1 MKKISVSIL
10 ILVIAL
16 SFTDSFSQLANQNT
30 YLLKNLNQHYT
41 NTLYSAI
48 WGYKAP
54 DGREYAILGCPSGT
68 AFIDVTDSAN
78 IHEVDYLT
86 GLTSSWREM
95 KTYSHYAYIVSEA
108 TNSNLQIVDLQYLPD
123 SVSLVKTWNYTGY
136 TRTHSISQSG
146 HYIYLNGGNSN
157 SIGGITVLDVIDPVN
172 PVKLGQWTT
181 LYVHD
186 CRVENDTIYA
196 ANINDGKVSI
206 INASNKSSLSTVT
219 SFTNLPGSGPH
230 NTALSENRKRLFV
243 SDEIGTAPYRMKVW
257 NIENRLSP
265 VYVTSWQPTGITT
278 SIIHNIETFGNYAII
293 AHYSAGIRIVNIAN
307 PDAPQEVAWY
317 DTYPSNNNES
327 YNGCWGVYMFPSG
340 KIIASDRQTGLY
352 VIKTSFP
359 LTGAGNNAVNSVP
372 EKYSLSQNYPNPFN
386 PSTKINFT
394 LPENSSVQLSVFD
407 ITGKKVADVI
417 NDKRDAGSYEINF
430 DAGKYG
436 LSSGAYFYT
445 LQSDNFSETKSMILL
460 K

>member
-10 ILVIAL
+10 ILIFAL
-16 SFTDSFSQLANQNT
+16 SFSDSFSQLANQNT

-41 NTLYSAI
+41 STLYSAV

-54 DGREYAILGCPSGT
+54 DGREYAILGCPAGT
-68 AFIDVTDSAN
+68 AFIDITDSAN
-78 IHEVDYLT
+78 IIEVDFLT
-86 GLTSSWREM
+86 GLTSAWREM

-186 CRVENDTIYA
+186 CRVVNDTIYA
-196 ANINDGKVSI
+196 ANINDAKVSI
-206 INASNKSSLSTVT
+206 INASNKSSLNTVT
-219 SFTNLPGSGPH
+219 TFTNLPGSGPH

-278 SIIHNIETFGNYAII
+278 SIIHNIETYGNYAVI

-352 VIKTSFP
+352 VIKTTFP
-359 LTGAGNNAVNSVP
+359 LTGTGNNNINSVP

-394 LPENSSVQLSVFD
+394 LPENSFVKLSVFD
-407 ITGKKVADVI
+407 ITGKKVAEVI
-417 NDKRDAGSYEINF
+417 NDRRDAGSYEINF
-430 DAGKYG
+430 EAGKYG

-445 LQSDNFSETKSMILL
+445 LQSENFSETKSMILL